1 MGLFELTSI
10 LIVLAALFA
19 YVNCR
24 FIRLPTTIG
33 IMLMSLTLSLLIVA
47 AGGIAPPVRARV
59 AELVAGINFNETL
72 LHGMLAF
79 FLFAGAL
86 HLDIADLWRE
96 WDAISILSV
105 VGTAISTFLVGGL
118 AWLMF
123 DWLGL
128 GVPLG
133 YCLLLGALISPTD
146 PIAVLGIMRK
156 VGAPRSLE
164 VQMAGESLFN
174 DGVGVVI
181 FLAILAAVTPG
192 AQALGAGQVIWLLVR
207 QVAGGVALGFAEGLF
222 VYNLMKRVDNYQVEV
237 LLTLAL
243 AMGGYTLA
251 EALHVSA
258 PIAIVVAGLFIGN
271 RGRAF
276 AMSKRTEAHLD
287 TFWELIDE
295 MLNAVLFLLIGMQ
308 VVVMPISGRFIWAG
322 LAMIAV
328 TLLARWVSVGG
339 LISIMRLRRQFE
351 RGTVTILTWGGLRGG
366 LSVAMALSIPSSSV
380 NRYRELILAVTYCVV
395 VFSVF
400 GQGLSAAAVI
410 RRVGPPAGTE
420 RDPAEPVPSSP
431 VVLEGGSK

>member
-1 MGLFELTSI
+1 MGVFELTSV

-33 IMLMSLTLSLLIVA
+33 IMLMSLAMSLLIVA
-47 AGGIAPPVRARV
+47 AGGVAPPVRARV
-59 AELVAGINFNETL
+59 AEMVGGINFNETL

-86 HLDIADLWRE
+86 HLDIGDLWRE
-96 WDAISILSV
+96 WDAIAILSIL
-105 VGTAISTFLVGGL
+105 GTAISTFLVGGL
-118 AWLMF
+118 ALVTF
-123 DWLGL
+123 DGLGL

-156 VGAPRSLE
+156 VGAPKSLE

-181 FLAILAAVTPG
+181 FLAVLAAVTPG
-192 AQALGAGQVIWLLVR
+192 AQAMGAGQVTWLLVR
-207 QVAGGVALGFAEGLF
+207 QVVGGVALGFAEGVF
-222 VYNLMKRVDNYQVEV
+222 VYSLMRRVDNYQVEV

-276 AMSKRTEAHLD
+276 AMSKTTEQHLD
-287 TFWELIDE
+287 TFWELVDE

-308 VVVMPISGRFIWAG
+308 VVVMPFVARFVWAG
-322 LAMIAV
+322 LAMIGV

-339 LISIMRLRRQFE
+339 LVTLMRVRRRFE

-366 LSVAMALSIPSSSV
+366 LSVAMALSIPSTPH
-380 NRYRELILAVTYCVV
+380 NRYRNLIVAVTYCVV
-395 VFSVF
+395 CFSVF

-410 RRVGPPAGTE
+410 RRVARPGE
-420 RDPAEPVPSSP
+420 RESDSAAAPR
-431 VVLEGGSK
+431 LLQRG

>member
-1 MGLFELTSI
+1 MGLFELTSV

-19 YVNCR
+19 YVNSR

-33 IMLMSLTLSLLIVA
+33 VMLLSLGMSLLIVA
-47 AGGIAPPVRARV
+47 AGGVAPPVRARV
-59 AELVAGINFNETL
+59 AALVAGINFDQTL

-86 HLDIADLWRE
+86 HLDVGDLWRE
-96 WDAISILSV
+96 WDAIAILSV
-105 VGTAISTFLVGGL
+105 VGTAISTFVVGGL
-118 AWLMF
+118 AWVTF
-123 DWLGL
+123 GWLGL
-128 GVPLG
+128 AVPIG

-156 VGAPRSLE
+156 VGAPKCLE

-181 FLAILAAVTPG
+181 FFAILAAVTPG
-192 AQALGAGQVIWLLVR
+192 AQPLTGGQVTWLLVR
-207 QVAGGVALGFAEGLF
+207 QVVGGMGLGFVEGLF
-222 VYNLMKRVDNYQVEV
+222 VYNLMKRVDSYQVEV

-251 EALHVSA
+251 EVLHVSA
-258 PIAIVVAGLFIGN
+258 PIAVVVAGLFIGN

-276 AMSKRTEAHLD
+276 AMSKRTEEHLD

-295 MLNAVLFLLIGMQ
+295 VLNAVLFLMIGMQ
-308 VVVMPISGRFIWAG
+308 VVVMPFSARFVWAG

-339 LISIMRLRRQFE
+339 LVWLMRARRGFE

-366 LSVAMALSIPSSSV
+366 LSVAMALSIPATAA
-380 NRYRELILAVTYCVV
+380 NHYRQLILAVTYCVV

-400 GQGLSAAAVI
+400 GQGLSAGAVI
-410 RRVGPPAGTE
+410 RRVGPGAAAECDSAAPVESSAVGAG
-420 RDPAEPVPSSP
+420 
-431 VVLEGGSK
+431 